1 MAVRTGVKAMTTLL
15 PAATV
20 VPVLPDAQARTLT
33 RRVDGALRAPDPR
46 PAQP

>member
-1 MAVRTGVKAMTTLL
+1 MAVRTGVKPMTTLL

-20 VPVLPDAQARTLT
+20 VPVLPKAQARNLT
-33 RRVDGALRAPDPR
+33 RRADGALQAPHPR